1 MNTLVTSRVPVS
13 LAMLVTAAAF
23 ALASCGGGGAAA
35 ETPSSSEPSG
45 PHIAVAARDVAFD
58 QAEIDAPANTAFTI
72 VFDNREAV
80 PHNVS
85 IDRTEGGRARVFDG
99 AVFTGPATRWYAV
112 PALAPGAYVFLC
124 QVHPDM
130 TGRLVVS

>member
-1 MNTLVTSRVPVS
+1 MNTVATSPISRS
-13 LAMLVTAAAF
+13 LAMLLTAAAV
-23 ALASCGGGGAAA
+23 ALSSCGGGGAAA
-35 ETPSSSEPSG
+35 QTPSSGEPSG
-45 PHIAVAARDVAFD
+45 PHVAVVARDLAFD

-72 VFDNREAV
+72 VFENREAV

-85 IDRTEGGRARVFDG
+85 IDRTEGGRARAFDG
-99 AVFTGPATRWYAV
+99 AVFTGPATRWYVV
-112 PALAPGAYVFLC
+112 PALSPGAYVFLC